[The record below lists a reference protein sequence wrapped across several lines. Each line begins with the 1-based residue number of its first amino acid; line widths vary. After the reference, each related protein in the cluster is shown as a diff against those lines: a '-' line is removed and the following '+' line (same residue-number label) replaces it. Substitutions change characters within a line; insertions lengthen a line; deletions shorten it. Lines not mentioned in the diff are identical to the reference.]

1 MRNRK
6 RYQWRSQATPKKAAI
21 RQRKRRLG
29 GKNSA
34 DAPAIERSQEIAQA
48 SPLALFE
55 QNAGD
60 KKPGQEKE

>member
-1 MRNRK
+1 MAEPSDAK
-6 RYQWRSQATPKKAAI
+6 ESCDKAKK
-21 RQRKRRLG
+21 KKVG